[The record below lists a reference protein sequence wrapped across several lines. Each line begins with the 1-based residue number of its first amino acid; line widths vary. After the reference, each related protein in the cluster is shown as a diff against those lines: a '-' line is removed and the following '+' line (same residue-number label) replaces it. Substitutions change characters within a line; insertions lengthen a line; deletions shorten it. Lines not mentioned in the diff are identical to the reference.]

1 MDAIFFVFST
11 GKSSAISSFKDAA
24 IATSLP
30 VLDLI
35 DAIKPGAVK
44 YDLVNS
50 GGSDEVCIAQS

>member
-1 MDAIFFVFST
+1 MLSVASA
-11 GKSSAISSFKDAA
+11 GKSSSIHSFKDPS

-50 GGSDEVCIAQS
+50 GDSEEVCP